1 MREGFLDA
9 LAFDYANALA
19 ARLGDGSLHTAEGG
33 FANRVFIGE
42 RYIYK
47 VKATDGVPPSEKER
61 TVLEMLARRLPPRAR
76 AFVPAFIDCDVNEDG
91 TYVQAHSRLEGFVAT
106 QLSDPTA
113 TALGE
118 FLADLHSIDS
128 FEALDEFDPRTER
141 VSLEDYLTRYPSRF
155 ADKLRPGLAADDRGL
170 VEAATTFISRRLPH
184 LPPEPPLVLL
194 HKDLHPANILL
205 SNERLAGVVDWEA
218 CQTGPREWE
227 FAILRQRF
235 PRTWEVMAGAYG
247 RPLDPDLLD
256 VFGVLQSLRF
266 WKSFPHHD
274 AFARE
279 QREHISWI
287 LSNHGET

>member
-1 MREGFLDA
+1 VHD
-9 LAFDYANALA
+9 
-19 ARLGDGSLHTAEGG
+19 DG
-33 FANRVFIGE
+33 
-42 RYIYK
+42 
-47 VKATDGVPPSEKER
+47 
-61 TVLEMLARRLPPRAR
+61 M
-76 AFVPAFIDCDVNEDG
+76 
-91 TYVQAHSRLEGFVAT
+91 YVQAHSRLDGSAAT
-106 QLSDPTA
+106 HLSAPTA

-128 FEALDEFDPRTER
+128 FDSLDEFDPRTER
-141 VSLEDYLTRYPSRF
+141 VGLADYLARYPSRF
-155 ADKLRPGLAADDRGL
+155 AEKLRPGLAPNDRWL
-170 VEAATTFISRRLPH
+170 VEAATAFISRRITR
-184 LPPEPPLVLL
+184 LPPGPPLVLL

-205 SNERLAGVVDWEA
+205 SDERLTGVVDWEA

-235 PRTWEVMAGAYG
+235 PGTWDVMARAYG

-287 LSNHGET
+287 LSNHGEI